1 MQKNSSKSNEEMK
14 LIKDIAVGIGVII
27 SIIAMGLSHYFG
39 IKLRISLSSALWIL
53 VVVFGGLLFYAVW
66 VGISSSLKTQKAS
79 TIDDRRAKEFI
90 PLENVGI
97 VYIFRDQSYG
107 RLHAFP
113 VSVSG
118 KTIGSIKGNT
128 FIRLI
133 LPAGVYRLGGNK
145 ACQTETTVNILNG
158 QIVFVEQQIIMG
170 MLRTHYI
177 YKVVGDFADV
187 RDRVRQCRLLKRS
200 TK

>member
-1 MQKNSSKSNEEMK
+1 MPRNTSKEKETMK
-14 LIKDIAVGIGVII
+14 LIRNIAATIVSIIG
-27 SIIAMGLSHYFG
+27 IIAMLLSHYFD
-39 IKLRISLSSALWIL
+39 INLRISRSSAVWLL
-53 VVVFGGLLFYAVW
+53 LMVFGGLFFYATW
-66 VGISSSLKTQKAS
+66 VAICSFLKTQKTS
-79 TIDDRRAKEFI
+79 TIYDKRAKEFI
-90 PLENVGI
+90 PLENAGI

-118 KTIGSIKGNT
+118 KAVGSIKGNT
-128 FIRLI
+128 FIRLT

-145 ACQTETTVNILNG
+145 ACQAEAAVSIRNG

-170 MLRTHYI
+170 MLRTNYI

-187 RDRVRQCRLLKRS
+187 RDRVRRCHLLRS
-200 TK
+200 AT